1 VHKNFFIRIKVS
13 FVTFC
18 KVNRITNDEN
28 KRERLMTAEDYNDC
42 VKLNA
47 DGLYRFMLKSTG
59 RVEDAR
65 DLVQSS
71 FAKLWEHRSEIN
83 TLKSKSYLF
92 TIAYH
97 KMIDMNRKNS
107 RLEFRESLPDQLET
121 RAANPRLKDLL
132 EKALGRLNER
142 QRSLVLLKDYEGYT
156 YEEIAGITGL
166 NETQVKVTLH
176 RARLQLKEWL
186 VSVENVL

>member
-1 VHKNFFIRIKVS
+1 
-13 FVTFC
+13 
-18 KVNRITNDEN
+18 
-28 KRERLMTAEDYNDC
+28 MTADDYNDC
-42 VKLNA
+42 VKLYA
-47 DGLYRFMLKSTG
+47 DGLYRFMLKST
-59 RVEDAR
+59 RQVEDAR

-71 FAKLWEHRSEIN
+71 FEKLWEHRLEVN
-83 TLKSKSYLF
+83 AVKSKAYLF

-107 RLEFRESLPDQLET
+107 RLEFRENLPDLLESRT
-121 RAANPRLKDLL
+121 GNHMRLKDVL

-142 QRSLVLLKDYEGYT
+142 QRSLVLLKDYEGYS
-156 YEEIAGITGL
+156 YEEIAEITGL
-166 NETQVKVTLH
+166 NSTQVRVTLH